1 MAHFPHLYV
10 PRPWPD
16 EEIPLAGQQ
25 IHHLVRVLRLA
36 KGESVSYTDGHGTRG
51 CGSLGEGSIARQ
63 GESTTEPLPEV
74 ELAVAPPH
82 ERDRVRWLVE
92 KAAELEVTRV
102 RWLKTHYGNA
112 RPNAMERAQEWAV
125 SALEQSRGAWL
136 TRVEPG
142 WGTLAELDDRLP
154 TVMADPTGVPP
165 REVPPLRVL
174 IGPEGGWDRME
185 AASGW
190 PLVNL
195 GRNIFRTET
204 AAVVAAALYR
214 TISEMNQR

>member
-1 MAHFPHLYV
+1 VANVPHLYV

-16 EEIPLAGQQ
+16 DEIPLVGQQ
-25 IHHLVRVLRLA
+25 IHHLIRVLRLS
-36 KGESVSYTDGHGTRG
+36 KGEVVSYTDGNGTRG
-51 CGSLGEGSIARQ
+51 VGSLGEGTIHRQ
-63 GESTTEPLPEV
+63 GESTTDPLPEV

-92 KAAELEVTRV
+92 KAAELEVTSV

-136 TRVEPG
+136 TKVEPG
-142 WGTLAELDDRLP
+142 WVTLSELDDRLP
-154 TVMADPTGVPP
+154 TVMADPVGVSL
-165 REVPPLRVL
+165 RERPPLRVL
-174 IGPEGGWDRME
+174 IGPEGGWDEME
-185 AASGW
+185 VATGW

-195 GRNIFRTET
+195 GRNVLRTET
-204 AAVVAAALYR
+204 AAVVAAAVFR
-214 TISEMNQR
+214 TIS